1 MILILCKLINMIFA
15 SFSIGLLTSTVASI
29 LVIEKI
35 RDRKFIF
42 EQKYDSREVS
52 GYFYNMVRVT

>member
-1 MILILCKLINMIFA
+1 MIFA

-52 GYFYNMVRVT
+52 GYFYNMVSELGE

>member
-1 MILILCKLINMIFA
+1 MIFA
-15 SFSIGLLTSTVASI
+15 SFSIGLLTSTVTSI

-52 GYFYNMVRVT
+52 GYFYNMVSELGE

>member
-1 MILILCKLINMIFA
+1 MIFA

-52 GYFYNMVRVT
+52 GYFYNMVRVTYLLAILL